1 MTTQTE
7 YLAQILR
14 TADTFEGAKEHSKN
28 DGPEI
33 RLFLSTL
40 GRKLD
45 PVQWCAI
52 TVGGIF
58 YLAAQRLRLTCDVKH
73 SSGAVRMFHRNP
85 EHQIQWHELGKL
97 TPGCS
102 FHRVR
107 DKANTAKCRKPD
119 GDAEGH
125 AGILVEYLGDNLWKT
140 FEGNTA
146 PSNENDDGDGA
157 YYKTIDVTDP
167 RIVGFLKPTG
177 TAEK

>member
-1 MTTQTE
+1 MSE

-40 GRKLD
+40 GRKTT

-52 TVGGIF
+52 TVGGVF
-58 YLAAQRLRLTCDVKH
+58 YLAAQRLRLTCKIKH

-85 EHQIQWHELGKL
+85 DYQIKWDETQALV
-97 TPGCS
+97 PGCS

-107 DKANTAKCRKPD
+107 DAKNTAKCRAG
-119 GDAEGH
+119 GDEEGH

-146 PSNENDDGDGA
+146 PSDENDDGDGA
-157 YYKTIDVTDP
+157 YSKTIMDDDP
-167 RIVGFLKPTG
+167 RIVGFLMPA
-177 TAEK
+177 AEAK